1 MKTKSLP
8 GIAAKAGPLVL
19 LAAFAATAQAGAI
32 FTFDGDAPG
41 TTTQF
46 TDTVNGLSA
55 TFSSPADPGGFQ
67 IQPSIFQALTGN
79 VLGDPGPSLAND
91 IPLTVTFSQELS
103 AITAV
108 FATADFGPPSP
119 FTLTAFEGNTLVGS
133 VSATGI
139 VPAGFTFPEGEIAFA
154 GPAFNTVVFSSAA
167 PDFAIDQVATA
178 AAPEPSLMGL
188 VGLALITFGAIRPRR
203 NR

>member
-1 MKTKSLP
+1 MNTKIQ
-8 GIAAKAGPLVL
+8 GIALQAGPLLL
-19 LAAFAATAQAGAI
+19 LAAFAATAQAGVI
-32 FTFDGDAPG
+32 FNFDADTPG

-46 TDTVNGLSA
+46 TDTVSGLSA

-79 VLGDPGPSLAND
+79 VLGDPGPAMAND
-91 IPLTVTFSQELS
+91 IPLTVSFSQGLS
-103 AITAV
+103 AISAV

-154 GPAFNTVVFSSAA
+154 GPTFNTVVFSSTA
-167 PDFAIDQVATA
+167 PDFAIDQVAAA
-178 AAPEPSLMGL
+178 AAPEPSLMAL
-188 VGLALITFGAIRPRR
+188 VGLALVTFGAVRPRR